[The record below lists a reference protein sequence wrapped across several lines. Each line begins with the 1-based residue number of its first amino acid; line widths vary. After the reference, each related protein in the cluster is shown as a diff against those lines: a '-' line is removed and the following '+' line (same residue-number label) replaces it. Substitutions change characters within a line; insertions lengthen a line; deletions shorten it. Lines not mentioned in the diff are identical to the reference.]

1 MMIKFNLEPREFK
14 VCPEGER
21 ELEIIDAVCTPS
33 GKPTSLKI
41 KLKDVET
48 GAIIQNKYTFDNSKS
63 LFAMAMLCKVALKKG
78 DAEEFDTNR
87 DTKSLIGK
95 NLLCEVYHS
104 EGTSVREDG
113 TYPTFANI
121 RKVISLVNDD
131 DDISP
136 RNSIADNPVE
146 ESAGYDL

>member
-1 MMIKFNLEPREFK
+1 MVFK
-14 VCPEGER
+14 INKSYAIVPEGTR
-21 ELEIIDAVCTPS
+21 ELEITEAKLTPS
-33 GKPTSLKI
+33 GAPKKLTVN
-41 KLKDVET
+41 LKDVET

-95 NLLCEVYHS
+95 VLLCEVYHS

-131 DDISP
+131 DISP